1 MPEAWESL
9 EEITEYHVQPV
20 VYLETSVV
28 SYLAGR
34 ISRDLIAASRQE
46 VSRDWWDRRREHYAL
61 RISALVLQEIG
72 RGDRTVARD
81 REQAV
86 EGVPVL
92 EITPEVQ
99 RLASDLVKGKAVPA
113 KAPEDALHIALAA
126 VHGADYLLTWN
137 FRHINNAETKRTL
150 TATIE
155 AAGYECPMICS
166 PEELMGD

>member
-9 EEITEYHVQPV
+9 EEIAEHHVQPV
-20 VYLETSVV
+20 VYLETSVI

-34 ISRDLIAASRQE
+34 ISRDLIAAGRQE

-72 RGDRTVARD
+72 RGDRTVARE

-92 EITPEVQ
+92 EITSEAQ
-99 RLASDLVKGKAVPA
+99 RLAADLVKGKAVSV

-150 TATIE
+150 AATIE

>member
-1 MPEAWESL
+1 MKP
-9 EEITEYHVQPV
+9 I

-28 SYLAGR
+28 SYLTGR
-34 ISRDLIAASRQE
+34 TSRDLVVAGRQE

-72 RGDRTVARD
+72 RGDKTVARE

-86 EGVPVL
+86 EGVSVL
-92 EITPEVQ
+92 EITPEAQ
-99 RLASDLVKGKAVPA
+99 RLAADLVKGKAVPA

-150 TATIE
+150 IAAVE

-166 PEELMGD
+166 PEELMGG